1 MRLERVLKRLDKLK
15 LLAATGAGQTAS
27 QWIKEVVEGTFK
39 EQVSVETEDF
49 SMVTAEILNNYDA
62 FLTAPKHVFK
72 VKTQVPIIE
81 AGGLLYRVPSLGRA
95 CLEEIAE
102 LLKKTEKKR
111 SSKK

>member
-1 MRLERVLKRLDKLK
+1 MLKRLDKLK
-15 LLAATGAGQTAS
+15 LLAATGAGQTADK
-27 QWIKEVVEGTFK
+27 WIKEVVEGTFK
-39 EQVSVETEDF
+39 EDVLVETENF
-49 SMVTAEILNNYDA
+49 SKVNAEVLDNYDA

-95 CLEEIAE
+95 CLEEVAE